1 MLFRST
7 NGKRMQSL
15 RTAVIAIFD
24 QQYPGP
30 VEVVI
35 IYDRATPDPLSDIE
49 ISENRT
55 TVGLKSFAS
64 SKSMRA

>member
-1 MLFRST
+1 MLQFESRIPSVSVVIAT

-15 RTAVIAIFD
+15 RTAVTAILD

-35 IYDRATPDPLSDIE
+35 VQRDR
-49 ISENRT
+49 
-55 TVGLKSFAS
+55 KSVV
-64 SKSMRA
+64 